1 MMELNEALTKERYE
15 LAIGRIREIALQEN
29 EETTPEFAS
38 YFKETAQFLLAMDHL
53 LSRAVSGELFSMD
66 ISAKKELNRSLY
78 EELLAGNYEESYS
91 NPAYA
96 TEMLGKEYGMFLAAL
111 RAELR
116 SLIAYAYEKNL
127 FFMLIRMELFLEIYG
142 MFTLAFM
149 DKQKPD
155 MNELKE
161 VYASFAFDY
170 QEEFMEEAVKT
181 SFTTCNDFAVKLI
194 EEADLSKPDYL
205 YDYGEYIS
213 ENECRMAA
221 FVNSLPQE
229 TIQLMADTFTEGYRK
244 GFIAT
249 GKDISIKKSVN
260 IRYFIGFER
269 VVRAA
274 VENFKKIG
282 LDAIINRSQPS
293 FLLGRNVHKVGV
305 YGTQPN
311 KQFECDHEFDK
322 VLYLNSMFITRKLEC
337 YKAALEAHKEEAGV
351 FGGPA
356 VIEEFGEAPFSPVEK
371 EESYRLGKEEQKLS
385 VEYAGKAGT
394 LLNQYV
400 KGEERSFTIIAF
412 PTPAIGEQ
420 FEDVFSETIKINTLN
435 YELYRDIQQ
444 TIIDTLDTASYVKV
458 KGQGVNETDLTVAL
472 WKLRDPSS
480 ETIFENCVADVNIPV
495 GEVFTSPVLKGTS
508 GILHVSEV
516 FLNGLKFE
524 NLKLT
529 FIDGMVTDYE
539 CSNFE
544 DKEQGR
550 RYIKDHVLHQHD
562 SLPMGEFAIGTN
574 TVAYR
579 AAKKYNIG
587 NVLPI
592 LIAEKTGPHFAVGD
606 TCYSH
611 EEDMVT
617 YNADGKAIVARENE
631 ISAKRNEDMT
641 KAYFNC
647 HTDITIP
654 YEEIGELTA
663 VCMKNGAEVEEKP
676 IIVSGCFVLDG
687 CEELNKPFDE

>member
-1 MMELNEALTKERYE
+1 MMERNEALTQERYE
-15 LAIGRIREIALQEN
+15 LAIGRIHEIAMQQM
-29 EETTPEFAS
+29 EETAPEFS
-38 YFKETAQFLLAMDHL
+38 VYFKDSAQFLVKMDEVL
-53 LSRAVSGELFSMD
+53 RLAVSGELFSLD
-66 ISAKKELNRSLY
+66 ILAKKELNRSLY
-78 EELLAGNYEESYS
+78 WELQASSYKESFC
-91 NPAYA
+91 NPTYA
-96 TEMLGKEYGMFLAAL
+96 VKVLGKEYGTFLSAL

-116 SLIAYAYEKNL
+116 SLIAYAYEQEI

-142 MFTLAFM
+142 MFVLAYM
-149 DKQKPD
+149 DKQQPKI
-155 MNELKE
+155 NELRD

-170 QEEFMEEAVKT
+170 QEEFMEEGVKA
-181 SFTTCNDFAVKLI
+181 SFTTRKGFAVNLVK
-194 EEADLSKPDYL
+194 EADLSTLDYL

-213 ENECRMAA
+213 ENECRMAT
-221 FVNSLPQE
+221 FVNTLPEE

-274 VENFKKIG
+274 MKNFEKMG
-282 LDAIINRSQPS
+282 LDTIINRSQPS
-293 FLLGRNVHKVGV
+293 FLSGRNVHKVGF

-337 YKAALEAHKEEAGV
+337 YKAALEAYKEEAGV

-356 VIEEFGEAPFSPVEK
+356 VMEEFGEAPFSPAEK
-371 EESYRLGKEEQKLS
+371 EENYRLGKEEQKLS
-385 VEYAGKAGT
+385 VEYAGKAGM
-394 LLNQYV
+394 LLNQYI

-420 FEDVFSETIKINTLN
+420 FEEIFSKTIEINTLN

-444 TIIDTLDTASYVKV
+444 TIIDTLDTASYVIV
-458 KGQGVNETDLTVAL
+458 KGQGGNETDLTVAL
-472 WKLRDPSS
+472 WKLQDPSK

-495 GEVFTSPVLKGTS
+495 GEVFTSPVLKGTN
-508 GILHVSEV
+508 GLLHVSEV

-529 FIDGMVTDYE
+529 FTDGMVTDYS

-544 DKEQGR
+544 DSKLGR

-574 TVAYR
+574 TVAYQV
-579 AAKKYNIG
+579 AKKYKIG

-611 EEDMVT
+611 EEDMLT
-617 YNADGKAIVARENE
+617 YNADGKIIVARENE

-654 YEEIGELTA
+654 YDEIAELTA
-663 VCMKNGAEVEEKP
+663 VCENRVEKP
-676 IIVSGCFVLDG
+676 IILGGRFVLNG
-687 CEELNKPFDE
+687 CEELNKPLEND